1 MNKLSKI
8 LKSIFSFLFKI
19 LLLILACGLFALII
33 VWPLWKWATVSPTS
47 YSIVLLSAVAL
58 LIVFAIA
65 KKIFYK
71 VKYSKKS

>member
-1 MNKLSKI
+1 MNKLTKI
-8 LKSIFSFLFKI
+8 LKHIFSFLLKFF
-19 LLLILACGLFALII
+19 LLIICCALFALII

-71 VKYSKKS
+71 VKYSAKS